1 MSKVRHLFSVIVLA
15 YTIVMAAQVSAGMA
29 DVIDVD
35 VRYNGDN
42 NFQIITTLVHADT
55 GWQHYANE
63 WQVLDESG
71 KVIGRRVLH
80 HPHVNEQPFS
90 RSQTLDIPISVNIIT
105 IRGIDSVHGIGGGEM
120 SIKLVREK

>member
-1 MSKVRHLFSVIVLA
+1 VSKVRQLFSIIVLA
-15 YTIVMAAQVSAGMA
+15 YTTVMTVQVSAGMA

-42 NFQIITTLVHADT
+42 NFQIITTLAHADT

-63 WQVLDESG
+63 WQILDESG
-71 KVIGRRVLH
+71 KIIGRRVLH
-80 HPHVNEQPFS
+80 HPHGNEQPFS
-90 RSQTLDIPISVNIIT
+90 RSHTLDIPISVNIIT
-105 IRGIDSVHGIGGGEM
+105 IRGIDSVHGIGGGEL

>member
-1 MSKVRHLFSVIVLA
+1 MSKVRQLFSVIVLA
-15 YTIVMAAQVSAGMA
+15 YTTVMAVQVSAGMA

-35 VRYNGDN
+35 VRFNGDN
-42 NFQIITTLVHADT
+42 NFQIITTLAHADT

-63 WQVLDESG
+63 WQILDESG

-90 RSQTLDIPISVNIIT
+90 RSHTLDIPISVNIIT
-105 IRGIDSVHGIGGGEM
+105 IRGIDSVHGIGGGEL